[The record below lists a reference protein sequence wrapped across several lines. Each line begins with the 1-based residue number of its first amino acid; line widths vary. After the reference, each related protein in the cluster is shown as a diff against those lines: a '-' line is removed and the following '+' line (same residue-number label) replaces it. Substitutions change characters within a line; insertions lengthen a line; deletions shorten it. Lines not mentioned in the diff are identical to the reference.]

1 MLLSCGDALVD
12 FLPVTAMDG
21 RDAAVPVAGGSCLNI
36 AVGMARLGAR
46 AGFVGG
52 ISTDLFGRIVADHAL
67 KSEVDLRYAARSDR
81 QTTLAFVRHV
91 GGEPHYA
98 FYDEATAS
106 RNWIYRTGSIPFGEI
121 EAVHVGSTTLAN
133 EEGAAQTLAMIEDAK
148 GVTTISFDP
157 NCRPNLVRDKARYV
171 EQMDAFAAAA
181 DIVRMSDVDFE
192 FLYGGCDQGE
202 RARSF
207 IAAGTSL
214 VVVTRGIK
222 GAQAWHREA
231 GLVEVEAPATELV
244 DTIGAGDS
252 FQAALLFALR
262 AIGRIRRDALAQMN
276 AGELHRAL
284 SFASACAAVTCGRAG
299 ADPPRQSDVG
309 PALSHLLGG

>member
-12 FLPVTAMDG
+12 FLPVTSMDG

-36 AVGMARLGAR
+36 AVGMARLGAP

-67 KSEVDLRYAARSDR
+67 TSGVDLRYATRSAH

-91 GGEPHYA
+91 AGEPHYA
-98 FYDEATAS
+98 FYDEATAA
-106 RNWIYRTGSIPFGEI
+106 RNWIYRTGSIPFDQI

-133 EEGAAQTLAMIEDAK
+133 DEGAAQALAMIEDAA
-148 GVTTISFDP
+148 GSTTISFDP

-171 EQMDAFAAAA
+171 DQMDAFAVAA

-192 FLYGGCDQGE
+192 FLYGGRDQEE
-202 RARSF
+202 RAKSLL
-207 IAAGTSL
+207 AAGTSL

-231 GLVEVEAPATELV
+231 GLVEVEAPATDVV

-262 AIGRIRRDALAQMN
+262 AIGRIERDALAQMN
-276 AGELHRAL
+276 AGELGRAL

-309 PALSHLLGG
+309 PALSRLLVR